1 MIPPTFIPALLKGA
15 AANWKLILGGLA
27 IAGLAV
33 MLLFAKADARHW
45 RKLADQRQELLAT
58 ERANHAVTRASVET
72 LKASIAAQNADIEA
86 RARALDDAKRKA
98 AADIAA
104 ADTRWKATEGQVSR
118 LKAIAAR
125 PAAGCPVPKDL
136 AEALKG
142 L

>member
-1 MIPPTFIPALLKGA
+1 MIPPTFIPALGRALL
-15 AANWKLILGGLA
+15 ANWKLVLGGLA
-27 IAGLAV
+27 IAALAV
-33 MLLFAKADARHW
+33 MLLLAKADARHW
-45 RKLADQRQELLAT
+45 HKLADQRQELLAT
-58 ERANHAVTRASVET
+58 ERANHAVTRASVDR
-72 LKASIAAQNADIEA
+72 LMKAVESQNADIAA
-86 RARALDDAKRKA
+86 RSRALDDAKRQA

-125 PAAGCPVPKDL
+125 PASGCAVPRDL